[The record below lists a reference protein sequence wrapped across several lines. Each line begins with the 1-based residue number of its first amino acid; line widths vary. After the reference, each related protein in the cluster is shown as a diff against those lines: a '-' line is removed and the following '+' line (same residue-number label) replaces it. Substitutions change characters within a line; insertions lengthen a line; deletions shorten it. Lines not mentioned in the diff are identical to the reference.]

1 MVDIKEYEGMVTG
14 PDLFLCMTLATNKY
28 NEESIQNIKR
38 SLQIKDYANDF
49 YTVSKKVFQYV
60 NALETHYLSIT
71 ESSPNFARRIFG
83 GNDKNISK
91 YLEYESLVINLNQS
105 KHEYVEK
112 MSQENLERF
121 SNSLIEFY
129 GKIRKDFYI
138 NNSIETEEST
148 VFALLYPLI
157 HAGQRVGDFYKKE
170 ASKEKNPWPIQL
182 DEKQKK
188 ELDSK
193 MELKI
198 LSSIDK
204 NFQVLEKS
212 EKRERV
218 NKK

>member
-1 MVDIKEYEGMVTG
+1 MNFQQQIDNYKKIREIFVYGYMSSNDYE
-14 PDLFLCMTLATNKY
+14 
-28 NEESIQNIKR
+28 
-38 SLQIKDYANDF
+38 SL
-49 YTVSKKVFQYV
+49 V
-60 NALETHYLSIT
+60 
-71 ESSPNFARRIFG
+71 FG

-91 YLEYESLVINLNQS
+91 YLEYESLVINLNKS

-129 GKIRKDFYI
+129 GKVRKDFYI

-148 VFALLYPLI
+148 IFALLYPLI

-198 LSSIDK
+198 LSSIDT
-204 NFQVLEKS
+204 NFQVMELS
-212 EKRERV
+212 EKKGKV